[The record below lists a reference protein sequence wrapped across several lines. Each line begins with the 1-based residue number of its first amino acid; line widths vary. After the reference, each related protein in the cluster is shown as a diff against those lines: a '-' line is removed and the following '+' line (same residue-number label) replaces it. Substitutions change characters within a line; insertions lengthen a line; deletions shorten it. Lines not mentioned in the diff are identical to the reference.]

1 MSHNP
6 SSAQQSA
13 SVIIGA
19 SGGIGDALVRRYL
32 ALGDCETVFA
42 VSRTSQTSSVALSG
56 TRLRWLL
63 CDSSGEDVK
72 RVVEELV
79 SSGLNLRRIIIC
91 TGLLHNEDITPEK
104 SLDKLDPDAMR
115 AVFDVNLVIPALWLA
130 ALVKPLR
137 RTEGSVIAV
146 LSARVGSIAD
156 NRLGGWY
163 SYRASKAALNMFLKS
178 AAIEYSR
185 RSPGVK
191 LVSFHPA
198 RLTRIYRLHF
208 RPMSAKKRYLHLILS
223 PIVLLSCLT
232 KYSQMGSCRSWT
244 GQASKY
250 PGSLS
255 ALGCELAIAVRS

>member
-1 MSHNP
+1 MSHKP

-191 LVSFHPA
+191 LVSFHPGTTDTYLSSPFQA
-198 RLTRIYRLHF
+198 NVSEEALFTPDFVADRLVKLLDEVQ
-208 RPMSAKKRYLHLILS
+208 PDGQLS
-223 PIVLLSCLT
+223 FLDWAGIEIP
-232 KYSQMGSCRSWT
+232 W
-244 GQASKY
+244 
-250 PGSLS
+250 
-255 ALGCELAIAVRS
+255 

>member
-1 MSHNP
+1 MSHKS

-191 LVSFHPA
+191 LVSFHPGTTDTYLSSPFQA
-198 RLTRIYRLHF
+198 NVSEEALFTPDFVADRLVKLLDEVQ
-208 RPMSAKKRYLHLILS
+208 PDGQLS
-223 PIVLLSCLT
+223 FLDWAGIEIP
-232 KYSQMGSCRSWT
+232 W
-244 GQASKY
+244 
-250 PGSLS
+250 
-255 ALGCELAIAVRS
+255 

>member
-191 LVSFHPA
+191 VVSFHPGTTDTYLSSPFQA
-198 RLTRIYRLHF
+198 NVSEEALFTPDFVADRLVKLLDEVQ
-208 RPMSAKKRYLHLILS
+208 PDGQLS
-223 PIVLLSCLT
+223 FLDWAGIEIP
-232 KYSQMGSCRSWT
+232 W
-244 GQASKY
+244 
-250 PGSLS
+250 
-255 ALGCELAIAVRS
+255 

>member
-1 MSHNP
+1 MSHKS

-185 RSPGVK
+185 RSPGIK
-191 LVSFHPA
+191 LVSFHPGTTDTYLSSPFQA
-198 RLTRIYRLHF
+198 NVSEEALFTPDFVADRLVKLLDEVQ
-208 RPMSAKKRYLHLILS
+208 PDGQLS
-223 PIVLLSCLT
+223 FLDWAGIEIP
-232 KYSQMGSCRSWT
+232 W
-244 GQASKY
+244 
-250 PGSLS
+250 
-255 ALGCELAIAVRS
+255 

>member
-191 LVSFHPA
+191 LVSFHPGTTDTYLSSPFQA
-198 RLTRIYRLHF
+198 NVSEEALFTPDFVADRLVKLLDEVQ
-208 RPMSAKKRYLHLILS
+208 PDGQLS
-223 PIVLLSCLT
+223 FLDWAGIEIP
-232 KYSQMGSCRSWT
+232 W
-244 GQASKY
+244 
-250 PGSLS
+250 
-255 ALGCELAIAVRS
+255 

>member
-185 RSPGVK
+185 RSPGIK
-191 LVSFHPA
+191 LVSFHPGTTDTYLSSPFQA
-198 RLTRIYRLHF
+198 NVSEEALFTPDFVADRLVKLLDEVQ
-208 RPMSAKKRYLHLILS
+208 PDGQLS
-223 PIVLLSCLT
+223 FLDWAGIEIP
-232 KYSQMGSCRSWT
+232 W
-244 GQASKY
+244 
-250 PGSLS
+250 
-255 ALGCELAIAVRS
+255 